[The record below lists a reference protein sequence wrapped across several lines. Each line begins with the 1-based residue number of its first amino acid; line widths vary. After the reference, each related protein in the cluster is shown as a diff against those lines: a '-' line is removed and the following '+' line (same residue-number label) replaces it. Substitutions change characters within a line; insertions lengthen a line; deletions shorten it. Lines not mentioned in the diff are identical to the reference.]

1 MTHRQLSVL
10 PSMRC
15 TSPRPPRKLGMF
27 NFGSVDGAPDDA
39 EEEDHD
45 AAGLRCRLVELQRAI
60 SDAESLEGEL
70 D

>member
-1 MTHRQLSVL
+1 
-10 PSMRC
+10 
-15 TSPRPPRKLGMF
+15 MF

-60 SDAESLEGEL
+60 SDAESLEGEV
-70 D
+70 DCSPSSPRNDISG

>member
-1 MTHRQLSVL
+1 
-10 PSMRC
+10 
-15 TSPRPPRKLGMF
+15 MF